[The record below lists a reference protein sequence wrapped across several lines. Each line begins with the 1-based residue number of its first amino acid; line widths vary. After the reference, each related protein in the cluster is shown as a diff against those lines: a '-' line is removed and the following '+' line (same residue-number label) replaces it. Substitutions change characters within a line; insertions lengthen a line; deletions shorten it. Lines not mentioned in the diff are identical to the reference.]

1 VAAAVRVPRA
11 GGRDGT
17 GPVTTAGTTP
27 IAVRLVAVS
36 KRFGDHVVV
45 DRVSLEIRHGEF
57 FSLLGP
63 SGCGKTTTLRMIAG
77 FEQPS
82 DGRISLGGEDVTERP
97 AHLRRVGMVF
107 QNYALFPHLSVAD
120 NVAFALRL
128 QGVAAP
134 EIARRVAEALAM
146 VRLPGLDARMPAQ
159 LSGGQQQRVALAR
172 ALVFRPTVVLLD
184 EPLGALDQKL
194 RKAMQL
200 ELKALQ
206 QDVGLTFVYVTHD
219 QEEALTMS
227 DRIAVMDGGRVLQ
240 VADPQALYERPNSRF
255 VADFIGVSNFLPGT
269 VRERAGT
276 LVTIALDLPGE
287 GVGVRIQ
294 AAWREGLAAGQAVT
308 AAVRPE
314 RMRLGPRG
322 APAGAAANGVDGT
335 VRDIVYTGSDT
346 QYFVDL
352 GGSAGR
358 TVMVRV
364 PNDQPAG
371 TRVETDRG
379 DPVRVCWD
387 GHSTAVLVA

>member
-1 VAAAVRVPRA
+1 MSASPLAVKVAA
-11 GGRDGT
+11 
-17 GPVTTAGTTP
+17 VT
-27 IAVRLVAVS
+27 
-36 KRFGDHVVV
+36 KRFAGHVAV
-45 DRVSLEIRHGEF
+45 DRVSLEIRQGEF

-77 FEQPS
+77 FETPTE
-82 DGRISLGGEDVTERP
+82 GRILFGDEDVTERP

-107 QNYALFPHLSVAD
+107 QNYALFPHLSVAE

-128 QGVAAP
+128 QRVPPAD
-134 EIARRVAEALAM
+134 IAQRVEAALAM
-146 VRLPGLDARMPAQ
+146 VRLPGLGARMPAQ

-206 QDVGLTFVYVTHD
+206 RDVGLTFVYVTHD

-240 VADPQALYERPNSRF
+240 VADPQALYERPASRF
-255 VADFIGVSNFLPGT
+255 VADFIGISNTLPGI
-269 VRERAGT
+269 VRAQPGGGEGD
-276 LVTIALDLPGE
+276 LVTIALQGE
-287 GVGVRIQ
+287 RGITVR
-294 AAWREGLAAGQAVT
+294 ASGREGLVAGQAVT

-314 RMRLGPRG
+314 RMRLVPQD
-322 APAGAAANGVDGT
+322 AAVSAEDNVVEGR
-335 VRDIVYTGSDT
+335 VRDVVYTGSDT
-346 QYFVDL
+346 QCFIDL
-352 GGSAGR
+352 DGGT

-364 PNDQPAG
+364 PNDRAPGA
-371 TRVETDRG
+371 TSIAARG
-379 DPVRVCWD
+379 SSVRVAWSS
-387 GHSTAVLVA
+387 HSTAVLIA

>member
-1 VAAAVRVPRA
+1 MSGSGTRAASEP
-11 GGRDGT
+11 
-17 GPVTTAGTTP
+17 
-27 IAVRLVAVS
+27 VAVELAAIS
-36 KRFGDHVVV
+36 KQFGDHVVV
-45 DRVSLEIRHGEF
+45 DRVALEIRNGEF

-77 FEQPS
+77 FETPTA
-82 DGRISLGGEDVTERP
+82 GRIRLGGADVTDRP

-128 QGVAAP
+128 QRVAAP
-134 EIARRVAEALAM
+134 EIARRVAAALQM
-146 VRLPGLDARMPAQ
+146 VRLPGLDARSPSQ

-206 QDVGLTFVYVTHD
+206 KEIGLTFVYVTHD

-240 VADPQALYERPNSRF
+240 IADPETLYQRPASRF
-255 VADFIGVSNFLPGT
+255 VADFIGVSNFLEGS
-269 VRERAGT
+269 VRERTGA
-276 LVTIALDLPGE
+276 LVTIALRLEGE
-287 GVGVRIQ
+287 RLIR
-294 AAWREGLAAGQAVT
+294 AAWRDGLAVGQAVT
-308 AAVRPE
+308 TAVRPE
-314 RMRLGPRG
+314 RMRLVPL
-322 APAGAAANGVDGT
+322 GAATPQVGADNTLEGT

-346 QYFVDL
+346 QYFVEL
-352 GGSAGR
+352 GAST

-364 PNDQPAG
+364 PNDHAPG
-371 TRVETDRG
+371 VRVLAARG
-379 DPVRVCWD
+379 DSVRVCW
-387 GHSTAVLVA
+387 HAESTAVLVA

>member
-1 VAAAVRVPRA
+1 MSGGGPGSGTGVAAVELA
-11 GGRDGT
+11 T
-17 GPVTTAGTTP
+17 
-27 IAVRLVAVS
+27 VS
-36 KRFGDHVVV
+36 KQFSDQLAV
-45 DRVSLEIRHGEF
+45 DRVALEIGNGEF

-77 FEQPS
+77 FETP
-82 DGRISLGGEDVTERP
+82 DAGRIRLGGEDVTDRP

-120 NVAFALRL
+120 NVAFLL
-128 QGVAAP
+128 QLQRVAP
-134 EIARRVAEALAM
+134 GEIARRVAAALQM
-146 VRLPGLDARMPAQ
+146 VQLPGLDARSPSQ

-206 QDVGLTFVYVTHD
+206 QKSGLTFVYVTHD

-240 VADPQALYERPNSRF
+240 VADPQTLYEQPASRF
-255 VADFIGVSNFLPGT
+255 VADFIGNSNFLPGI
-269 VRERAGT
+269 VRERTGS
-276 LVTIALDLPGE
+276 LVTISLQLQGE
-287 GVGVRIQ
+287 QLMR
-294 AAWREGLAAGQAVT
+294 AAWRDGVAVGQTVT

-314 RMRLGPRG
+314 RMRLVPLE
-322 APAGAAANGVDGT
+322 APVESDNAVEGT
-335 VRDIVYTGSDT
+335 VQDIVYTGSDT

-352 GGSAGR
+352 GAAT

-364 PNDQPAG
+364 PNDHAPGGRVAAG
-371 TRVETDRG
+371 RG
-379 DPVRVCWD
+379 DLVRVCWNAE
-387 GHSTAVLVA
+387 STAVLVA

>member
-1 VAAAVRVPRA
+1 MSGRGPGGATAPVAVEL
-11 GGRDGT
+11 T
-17 GPVTTAGTTP
+17 
-27 IAVRLVAVS
+27 AVS
-36 KRFGDHVVV
+36 KQFDGHVVV
-45 DRVSLEIRHGEF
+45 DRVALKIENGEF

-77 FEQPS
+77 FETPTE
-82 DGRISLGGEDVTERP
+82 GRVRLGGEDVTDRP

-128 QGVAAP
+128 QRVAAP
-134 EIARRVAEALAM
+134 EIARRVAAALLM
-146 VRLPGLDARMPAQ
+146 VRLPGLEARSPSQ

-206 QDVGLTFVYVTHD
+206 QEIGLTFVYVTHD

-240 VADPQALYERPNSRF
+240 VADPQTLYERPASRF
-255 VADFIGVSNFLPGT
+255 VADFIGVSNFLDGS
-269 VRERAGT
+269 VRERTGA
-276 LVTIALDLPGE
+276 LVTIALRLEGE
-287 GVGVRIQ
+287 RLVR
-294 AAWREGLAAGQAVT
+294 AAWRDGLAIGQAVT
-308 AAVRPE
+308 TAVRPE
-314 RMRLGPRG
+314 RMRLMPLGPPTPQ
-322 APAGAAANGVDGT
+322 ASDNAVEGT

-352 GGSAGR
+352 GAST

-364 PNDQPAG
+364 PNDHAPG
-371 TRVETDRG
+371 GRVLAARG
-379 DPVRVCWD
+379 DVVRVCWD
-387 GHSTAVLVA
+387 AESTAVLVA

>member
-1 VAAAVRVPRA
+1 
-11 GGRDGT
+11 
-17 GPVTTAGTTP
+17 VTAAGTTP

-82 DGRISLGGEDVTERP
+82 DGQISLGGEDVTERA

-128 QGVAAP
+128 QGVAAS

-146 VRLPGLDARMPAQ
+146 VRLPGLEARMPAQ

-206 QDVGLTFVYVTHD
+206 RDVGLTFVYVTHD

-240 VADPQALYERPNSRF
+240 VADPQALYERPSLRF

-276 LVTIALDLPGE
+276 LVTIALDLPGQ
-287 GVGVRIQ
+287 GAHIQ
-294 AAWREGLAAGQAVT
+294 AAWHEGLVAGQAVT

-314 RMRLGPRG
+314 RMRLGLRG
-322 APAGAAANGVDGT
+322 APAEVAANAVEGT

-371 TRVETDRG
+371 TRVEAVRG